1 MRKTANIYM
10 KNRQIG
16 EAEATYRLLP
26 SLTLSMSN
34 VTCQFASTGL
44 KEERSSRFKRATEE
58 QINAGVPCIELK
70 NHEGLWV
77 EQDDMWSKYM
87 RRPTEVKDICFA
99 QFARMYVTWSPS
111 KEADEEENADDN
123 NEDDD
128 VVTDQNGHIFDE
140 QAPEEDLE
148 SWEDRRF
155 DFAMTY
161 LDNGSQGVPLPD
173 KIELKSNDFGGPQ
186 HMKKRTRPCALRFH
200 KVKQHNDPD
209 RYMIKELML
218 YYPLHEELQADDAEM
233 LFMQKYGDQ
242 YKVEIVKRQVMPYLD
257 DVEEARYYVEEVQ
270 KKLDLEETGIAMDP
284 QGCLDNAECEELG
297 QEQHPDYEHC
307 QPAAGE
313 FDQTEDSVPGAST
326 YRTIEVLSDKDLRQ
340 KTQSLDNYQKE
351 VINIGVKYCRDIMK
365 SRKTG
370 NKYPTAPLL
379 MVHGGAGAGKSTVIN
394 ILAMYTQKILKQEG
408 DDPDQPYVIKA
419 AFTGCAASNIKGR
432 VATNIMISQNW
443 DIRPQSMD
451 FWSFFQIIEI
461 KLD

>member
-10 KNRQIG
+10 KHRQIG

-70 NHEGLWV
+70 DHEGLWV

-87 RRPTEVKDICFA
+87 RRPSEVKDLCFA
-99 QFARMYVTWSPS
+99 QFARMFVTWSPN
-111 KEADEEENADDN
+111 KEANEEDNADD
-123 NEDDD
+123 
-128 VVTDQNGHIFDE
+128 VVEAVVNDQNEHIFDE
-140 QAPEEDLE
+140 QAPEEDEE
-148 SWEDRRF
+148 SWVDRRF
-155 DFAMTY
+155 DFVMTY
-161 LDNGSQGVPLPD
+161 HDNGSKGAPLPD
-173 KIELKSNDFGGPQ
+173 KIELSNDGFGGPQ
-186 HMKKRTRPCALRFH
+186 YMKKRTRPCALRFH

-218 YYPLHEELQADDAEM
+218 YYPLQEELKADDAEM
-233 LFMQKYGDQ
+233 LYMQKHGDE

-257 DVEEARYYVEEVQ
+257 SVEEARFYVDEAL

-297 QEQHPDYEHC
+297 QEQHPEYEHC
-307 QPAAGE
+307 QPGAGE
-313 FDQTEDSVPGAST
+313 FDQTDDSEPAGSS
-326 YRTIEVLSDKDLRQ
+326 YRTIEVLSDRDLRQ

-351 VINIGVKYCRDIMK
+351 VVSIGVKYCKDIMK

-408 DDPDQPYVIKA
+408 DNPDQPYVIKT
-419 AFTGCAASNIKGR
+419 AFTGCAASNIKGG
-432 VATNIMISQNW
+432 VATNIDKKCWILA
-443 DIRPQSMD
+443 
-451 FWSFFQIIEI
+451 F
-461 KLD
+461 